1 MSGSRPARSRPR
13 PERWALDA
21 GDAEVATLTVPA
33 DALRERRFEVSCAMS
48 VRVAPG
54 ATEAWHRMTVLAD
67 GARQW
72 QRRVVTSLLDGSDGL
87 DHRFERSV
95 PPGQALR
102 ITVELAGQGVQRRRL
117 VIEADE
123 QAD

>member
-1 MSGSRPARSRPR
+1 MKARAPAATP
-13 PERWALDA
+13 PERWVLDA

-48 VRVAPG
+48 VRVPPG
-54 ATEAWHRMTVLAD
+54 TTDAWHRMTVLAD

-72 QRRVVTSLLDGSDGL
+72 QRRVATSLLDDTDGL
-87 DHRFERSV
+87 DHRFARTV
-95 PPGQALR
+95 PAGQALR

-123 QAD
+123 VRD